1 MKKAPILGILA
12 VLLVGIIAVGA
23 FASPF
28 GGKGRGGGMLYD
40 NDAAKTALETGDYD
54 AFVSA
59 IEEQGQSGR
68 FAELTEEQFNEMVE
82 RNRQRESQMAAMQE
96 TRDAIHDALESG
108 DYDAWYAAVITLEP
122 VPDLAEKITRENFD
136 TYVRLHEAKE
146 GKDWETAKGL
156 AEELGL
162 ERPGLGIG
170 GGRGMRPEGMPGE
183 GMPHKDASREGKGLG
198 GRGGMGKMRSGMD
211 SCEHE
216 MPHAE

>member
-1 MKKAPILGILA
+1 MKKAQILGIFA
-12 VLLVGIIAVGA
+12 VLLVGLIAVGA

-28 GGKGRGGGMLYD
+28 GGKRKGGGMLYS

-59 IEEQGQSGR
+59 MEEQGQSGR

-82 RNRQRESQMAAMQE
+82 RSRQREEQIAAMQE
-96 TRDAIHDALESG
+96 ARDAIHNALESG
-108 DYDAWYAAVITLEP
+108 DYDAWYAAVITIEP

-136 TYVRLHEAKE
+136 TYVMLHEAKE

-170 GGRGMRPEGMPGE
+170 GGRGMRPEGMPRG
-183 GMPHKDASREGKGLG
+183 DAAREGKGHG
-198 GRGGMGKMRSGMD
+198 SRGGTGRMRQGMD
-211 SCEHE
+211 SFGPRL
-216 MPHAE
+216 PHAE